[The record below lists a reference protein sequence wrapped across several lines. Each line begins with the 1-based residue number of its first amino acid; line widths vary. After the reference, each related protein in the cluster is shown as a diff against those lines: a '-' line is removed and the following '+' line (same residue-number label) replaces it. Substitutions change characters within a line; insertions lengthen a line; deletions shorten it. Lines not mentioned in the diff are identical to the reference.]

1 MTLYTHDLRIEDDI
15 LYINGKYLVIEIM
28 ELGGWYEMKESWWN
42 ENKPE
47 YTKVTDNPKTIAKLL
62 RLQGMC
68 FKEMLDTADSV

>member
-1 MTLYTHDLRIEDDI
+1 MILYTHGIESDI
-15 LYINGKYLVIEIM
+15 LEIGGNTIAIEIQNNT
-28 ELGGWYEMKESWWN
+28 WYELRESWWN